1 MFVWLKHCHTCI
13 QPFVSPVWVHV
24 LLFLRNEC
32 KSQVDKFP
40 SASFKK
46 FASEKD
52 AWAFVRD
59 AEPSAPPETNKGTP
73 LNSSLHHQVIVNVPL
88 QSQTCWD
95 TQSIFLKCG

>member
-13 QPFVSPVWVHV
+13 QPFISPVWVHV
-24 LLFLRNEC
+24 FLFLRNEC

-52 AWAFVRD
+52 AWAFVRG
-59 AEPSAPPETNKGTP
+59 AEPSAPPEMNKGRP
-73 LNSSLHHQVIVNVPL
+73 LNSSLHHPGHRKRSSPVPDL
-88 QSQTCWD
+88 
-95 TQSIFLKCG
+95 LGYAV